1 VEILPGEGIELVR
14 VGERR
19 ADVEAHLGPAR
30 VERDGRAFYD
40 ELNPAVVVVYDA
52 SDIVELVEIPYSG
65 TPGLEVTISGIQLTY
80 RPMDD
85 VLRDL
90 TAAGFRSRESDIGHD
105 FAEGFAI
112 WSMGSLW
119 LSDIDPAAATDD
131 DRQVVEGVSVG
142 VPAFF
147 GF

>member
-1 VEILPGEGIELVR
+1 MTFFGISPLRVFAAESQTLVTTS
-14 VGERR
+14 
-19 ADVEAHLGPAR
+19 PK
-30 VERDGRAFYD
+30 
-40 ELNPAVVVVYDA
+40 
-52 SDIVELVEIPYSG
+52 
-65 TPGLEVTISGIQLTY
+65 
-80 RPMDD
+80 
-85 VLRDL
+85 
-90 TAAGFRSRESDIGHD
+90 
-105 FAEGFAI
+105 GFAI